1 MKSAVEVERFTGSI
15 LIANNGKPIVSRG
28 YGIANIE
35 YDAQNNPTTVFR
47 LASVSKQITAAAIAV
62 TRGNLSCGAL
72 PMINYNNK
80 QFRPISN
87 AENSEASAETVF
99 YYKQDGNILTTEYCG
114 GKIKEGLLIGLVDN
128 EGKIE
133 MRYSQINENNEL
145 MTGIGVSTPKIL
157 PNGKI
162 RLREN
167 WQWTSGDFSK
177 GNSVIEEI

>member
-1 MKSAVEVERFTGSI
+1 
-15 LIANNGKPIVSRG
+15 
-28 YGIANIE
+28 
-35 YDAQNNPTTVFR
+35 
-47 LASVSKQITAAAIAV
+47 
-62 TRGNLSCGAL
+62 
-72 PMINYNNK
+72 MINYNNK